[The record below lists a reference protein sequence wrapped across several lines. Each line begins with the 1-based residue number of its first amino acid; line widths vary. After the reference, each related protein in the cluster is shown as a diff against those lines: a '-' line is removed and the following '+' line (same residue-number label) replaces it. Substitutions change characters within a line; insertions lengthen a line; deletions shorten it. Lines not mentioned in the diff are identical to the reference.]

1 MSFRFSCFCLFVKEL
16 SSGDSGGRRADFTSA
31 VHHQELAAPP
41 FLLTQLNSL
50 PLLRFI
56 GWILQRRGPV
66 LVSLTDTVLVCV
78 RVCVFFNSLQKK
90 PHRSSPHIARR
101 SAALALACVQPARA
115 SGTSTFTQSKV
126 RANPRRVLWE
136 ENSTATVVTQ
146 VPTENIP
153 RLCNAGVHMEQLL
166 PKATPVAPPT
176 SSFQSPSSFLLSFHK
191 SSAPN

>member
-66 LVSLTDTVLVCV
+66 LISLTDTVLVCV
-78 RVCVFFNSLQKK
+78 RVCVFQQPPKK
-90 PHRSSPHIARR
+90 NHRSSPHIARR
-101 SAALALACVQPARA
+101 PTVLALACVQPRGRA
-115 SGTSTFTQSKV
+115 ALPRSRKQGESKPAPHSLG
-126 RANPRRVLWE
+126 RE
-136 ENSTATVVTQ
+136 FHGYCCNSS
-146 VPTENIP
+146 PHREY
-153 RLCNAGVHMEQLL
+153 
-166 PKATPVAPPT
+166 PP
-176 SSFQSPSSFLLSFHK
+176 
-191 SSAPN
+191 AV

>member
-1 MSFRFSCFCLFVKEL
+1 MSFSFSCFCLFVKEL

-56 GWILQRRGPV
+56 GWILERRGPV
-66 LVSLTDTVLVCV
+66 LIPLTDMVLVC
-78 RVCVFFNSLQKK
+78 S
-90 PHRSSPHIARR
+90 
-101 SAALALACVQPARA
+101 ACVCFSTASKKTTDPAHTSRRDPQCSRWPACSRA
-115 SGTSTFTQSKV
+115 GERHFHVHASKV
-126 RANPRRVLWE
+126 RANPRRILWE
-136 ENSTATVVTQ
+136 QNSTATVVTQ

>member
-66 LVSLTDTVLVCV
+66 LVSLADTVLVCV
-78 RVCVFFNSLQKK
+78 RVCVFQQPPKK
-90 PHRSSPHIARR
+90 TPQIQPTHREEIR
-101 SAALALACVQPARA
+101 SVACVQPARA

-126 RANPRRVLWE
+126 RANPRRILWE

>member
-16 SSGDSGGRRADFTSA
+16 SSRDSGGRRADFTSA

-101 SAALALACVQPARA
+101 SAVP

-126 RANPRRVLWE
+126 RANPRRILWE